1 MGFSFRLTDS
11 LVIPIM
17 HTGELNYARQL
28 TARTIIT
35 VKRETELENGARMY
49 FPAMKIID
57 AAMLTVGSAAKD
69 RELQVGPVNG

>member
-1 MGFSFRLTDS
+1 MGFSLRLIDS

-17 HTGELNYARQL
+17 HTSELNYARQL
-28 TARTIIT
+28 TARTVIT

-57 AAMLTVGSAAKD
+57 AAMLTAGSAGKD
-69 RELQVGPVNG
+69 REVQAGPVNG